1 MNDPAPKEPRLRT
14 AREGPLA
21 WLRLNRPHVRN
32 AVDDALRDELVAA
45 VEALER
51 DSMVRVLI
59 LTGEGTAFCA
69 GGDISGMRRRLE
81 EPITQVA
88 AAGWHR
94 IRQAEL
100 LVRLLHG
107 STKTTIAAVN
117 GAAFGYGMDLA
128 LSCDFVLASEAAIF
142 SMSYVQR
149 GLIPDGGGL
158 YFLPRR
164 VGLPRAKELILSG
177 RRVEAGEALSLGI
190 ADRVVP
196 APDLEHAAEGWA
208 RELAANGA
216 TATALAKS
224 ILDRSLE
231 LSLDDV
237 LALGAQATAICY
249 TTDEH
254 RDSVTSFL
262 ESRRR
267 SEKKHG

>member
-1 MNDPAPKEPRLRT
+1 MNGGAPEEPRLRVT
-14 AREGPLA
+14 REGPVA

-32 AVDDALRDELVAA
+32 AVDDALREELVTAT
-45 VEALER
+45 ETLER
-51 DSMVRVLI
+51 DPAVRVLI

-69 GGDISGMRRRLE
+69 GGDISGMLRRLE
-81 EPITQVA
+81 EPLTQVA

-94 IRQAEL
+94 IRQAER

-128 LSCDFVLASEAAIF
+128 LGCDFVLASEAAVF

-177 RRVEAGEALSLGI
+177 RRVGAREALDLGI
-190 ADRVVP
+190 ADRLVS
-196 APDLEHAAEGWA
+196 AAELESAAGGWA
-208 RELAANGA
+208 RELAGNGA
-216 TATALAKS
+216 TASALAKS

-237 LALGAQATAICY
+237 LALGAQAMAICY

-267 SEKKHG
+267 SEEKHG

>member
-1 MNDPAPKEPRLRT
+1 MGDPTPEEPRLLVT
-14 AREGPLA
+14 REGPVA
-21 WLRLNRPHVRN
+21 WLRLNRPRVRN
-32 AVDDALRDELVAA
+32 AVDDALRQDLVAA

-51 DSMVRVLI
+51 DADVRVLI

-69 GGDISGMRRRLE
+69 GGDISAMRRRLE
-81 EPITQVA
+81 EPIAQAA
-88 AAGWHR
+88 AAGWR
-94 IRQAEL
+94 RVREVER

-107 STKTTIAAVN
+107 SAKTTIAAVN

-128 LSCDFVLASEAAIF
+128 LCCDFVVASEAALF

-164 VGLPRAKELILSG
+164 VGLPRAKELIMSG
-177 RRVEAGEALSLGI
+177 RRVAAAEAVQLGI
-190 ADRVVP
+190 ADRLVP
-196 APDLEHAAEGWA
+196 APDLERVAEEWA
-208 RELAANGA
+208 GELAANGA

-224 ILDRSLE
+224 ILDRTFE
-231 LSLDDV
+231 LTLDDV

-267 SEKKHG
+267 SEGTHD